1 MYILFLLFWILLNGK
16 VNMEILLFGIVISG
30 AVYWFTCRFLDYS
43 IRKDILLIRKLGILI
58 WFFII
63 LMKEIFLA
71 NWNVLKLVYSV
82 KYQPEPALVY
92 FKVPFK
98 TKLARVLLANS
109 ITLTPG
115 TISVSVE
122 GDEFCVH
129 CLDRTF
135 SEGIESSD
143 FVRILHRLEADLP

>member
-63 LMKEIFLA
+63 LMKEIFWA

-82 KYQPEPALVY
+82 KYQPEPALV
-92 FKVPFK
+92 
-98 TKLARVLLANS
+98 
-109 ITLTPG
+109 
-115 TISVSVE
+115 
-122 GDEFCVH
+122 
-129 CLDRTF
+129 
-135 SEGIESSD
+135 
-143 FVRILHRLEADLP
+143 